1 MPLIYE
7 FSGIAL
13 PRPGFVFRIPN
24 KGYLKLY
31 LIITASRDPIQM
43 ELASLCIW
51 LLILAKMRHATRP
64 LIRHLWLPPRAGAL
78 HRKS

>member
-13 PRPGFVFRIPN
+13 PRPGSVFRIPN

-43 ELASLCIW
+43 ELASLC
-51 LLILAKMRHATRP
+51 LILAKMRFDKTSHQTP
-64 LIRHLWLPPRAGAL
+64 LSPPPRAGAP